1 MRQQYLQHTPGCSSL
16 LVFFAGWGA
25 EPCMF
30 ARTGSLHEATSGRDL
45 LVCWDYRDLSLDA
58 GLLRRYSDI
67 RVLAWSMGVWAAG
80 RVFDTADFA
89 SLPVSAAIAV
99 CGTPTPIDDT
109 TGIPETIFDGT
120 LAGLSERT
128 LAKFRRRMC
137 GSTEAL
143 EGLLSCGLT
152 RSVKELREEL
162 AAIGSQVRE
171 GVSTDSNLESGLRLS
186 WSQAIVGSRDMIFPT
201 ANQQAAWESLGVP
214 VRLVDS
220 AHYDARLFQSLLYE
234 EDPWTRL

>member
-1 MRQQYLQHTPGCSSL
+1 MRQQYLQHIPGCSSL

-30 ARTGSLHEATSGRDL
+30 TRTGSLDDEASGRDVL
-45 LVCWDYRDLSLDA
+45 ICWDYRDLGLDA
-58 GLLRRYSDI
+58 GLLGKYDEI

-80 RVFDTADFA
+80 RVFGTADFA

-99 CGTPTPIDDT
+99 CGTPTPIDDSK
-109 TGIPETIFDGT
+109 GIPEAIFDGT

-128 LAKFRRRMC
+128 LTKFRRRMC
-137 GSTEAL
+137 GSAEAL
-143 EGLLSCGLT
+143 EELLSCGFT
-152 RSVKELREEL
+152 RSVEELREEL
-162 AAIGSQVRE
+162 AAISQQVRE
-171 GVSTDSNLESGLRLS
+171 GLPTDSVTGLRLS
-186 WSQAIVGSRDMIFPT
+186 WSQAIVGSCDMIFPP

-234 EDPWTRL
+234 KEPWTRI